1 MIGCSGSG
9 SGPLFCAT
17 AAAAAATAADVPSNG
32 LSLVFVPL
40 FVLLVFGA
48 LQKTVASSG
57 SAAAAA
63 AAADQ

>member
-1 MIGCSGSG
+1 MIGCSG

-17 AAAAAATAADVPSNG
+17 AAAAAADVPSNG

-40 FVLLVFGA
+40 FVLLLLLVFGA

-63 AAADQ
+63 AADQ

>member
-9 SGPLFCAT
+9 PLFALFFAT
-17 AAAAAATAADVPSNG
+17 AAAAAAADVPSNG

-57 SAAAAA
+57 SAAAAV
-63 AAADQ
+63 ADQ